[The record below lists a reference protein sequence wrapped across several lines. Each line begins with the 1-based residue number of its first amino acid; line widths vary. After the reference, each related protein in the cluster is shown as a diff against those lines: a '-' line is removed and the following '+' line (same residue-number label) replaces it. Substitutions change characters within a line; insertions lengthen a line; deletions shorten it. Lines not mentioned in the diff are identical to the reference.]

1 MIAITI
7 AVGAKYEAAAK
18 LAVDSCEKMTG
29 LRAFT
34 LRNTGACPPAK
45 FKLCLLE
52 LLPLE
57 TILYFDAD
65 ARFLRPWD
73 PHQYE
78 DSPAVVTVLDW
89 PSAARNVD
97 CDAFGIDRNRYFAS
111 GFWIANAR
119 HHAAAWAAASKIAF
133 APDYRT
139 AFKYEQ
145 TALNAAVQRAE
156 LPVTNLDR
164 RYWWIPTRDHPA
176 PPDVVT
182 VARGGDAP
190 EDQIAYDEA
199 VRNARVA

>member
-18 LAVDSCEKMTG
+18 LAVESCEKMTG

-45 FKLCLLE
+45 FKLRLLE
-52 LLPLE
+52 LFPLQ

-65 ARFLRPWD
+65 ARFLRSWD
-73 PHQYE
+73 PRQYE
-78 DSPAVVTVLDW
+78 DSSSVVTVLDW
-89 PSAARNVD
+89 PSAARNDD
-97 CDAFGIDRNRYFAS
+97 CTTFGINPSRYFAS

-119 HHAAAWAAASKIAF
+119 HHAAAWAEARKIAHD
-133 APDYRT
+133 PDYRT
-139 AFKYEQ
+139 SFKYEQ
-145 TALNAAVQRAE
+145 TALNTAVQLAG

>member
-18 LAVDSCEKMTG
+18 LAVDSCERMTG

-45 FKLCLLE
+45 FKLRLLE
-52 LLPLE
+52 MFPLQ
-57 TILYFDAD
+57 TIFYFDAD

-73 PHQYE
+73 PRQYE
-78 DSPAVVTVLDW
+78 DSSSVVTVLDW
-89 PSAARNVD
+89 PSAARNDD
-97 CDAFGIDRNRYFAS
+97 CTTFGINPSRYFAS

-119 HHAAAWAAASKIAF
+119 HHAAAWAEARKIAH

-145 TALNAAVQRAE
+145 TALNTAVQRAG
-156 LPVTNLDR
+156 LQVTNLDR